1 MKNLLGAFSASRC
14 GCAQCQPSGGGLGGE
29 GRSGAKIVQGERRT
43 KTKLEGFV
51 FLLPFGVYSDKII
64 TFAIRMD
71 GTALP
76 LSCYIVG

>member
-14 GCAQCQPSGGGLGGE
+14 GCVVSAFGGLGGE

-64 TFAIRMD
+64 TFAIRIE

>member
-1 MKNLLGAFSASRC
+1 MRSRKNYADWSYQARTN
-14 GCAQCQPSGGGLGGE
+14 
-29 GRSGAKIVQGERRT
+29 RVKIVGCPNAENR

-64 TFAIRMD
+64 TFAIRID